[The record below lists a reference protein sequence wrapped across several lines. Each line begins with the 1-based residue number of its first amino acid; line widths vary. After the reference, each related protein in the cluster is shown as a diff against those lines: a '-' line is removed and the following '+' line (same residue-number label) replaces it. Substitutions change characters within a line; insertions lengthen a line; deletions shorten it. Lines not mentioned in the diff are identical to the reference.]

1 MAREEK
7 QANIYAIPKN
17 SFDTGYVFGGQFKT
31 RNFVEGVVVT
41 LPFLGIFLYGWA
53 KLGLDFESTVAYCFI
68 LCAAVFVSVVHGV
81 GGDSLF
87 EFIARVVKF
96 RQNRRISKYNPRIKT
111 ELEPDYLLHDDTMLP
126 KEKLKRALENIKS
139 KVVGGSDEPISA
151 DITDDDLQV
160 YYDDDED
167 FVEKPDEL
175 KSKAELKAEA
185 KQRAKEEKEFIKSQ
199 PRNQRRMARA
209 ELKRKH
215 KEEAEAAKKREEERE
230 RMIQEAIKRRLEKAE
245 RVKAAQ
251 MRAHLTALERQRVLE
266 QAQPETVDLEE
277 QAAGVTETVLDVVL
291 DEPADTAVVEPVPDA
306 EVSQEDTTAER
317 PAPELT
323 EKGREVSDQ
332 SDTVEDVLE
341 DIELDDDTDIEA
353 GTNPSEVLD
362 TSDILNVELEEAVG
376 VETDAQRKPSFEP
389 RVVRNENYTEQ
400 IVKPVK
406 VKPQIR
412 SSRDI
417 SIFDDEE

>member
-185 KQRAKEEKEFIKSQ
+185 KQRAKEEKELIKSL

-230 RMIQEAIKRRLEKAE
+230 QMIQEAIKRRLEKAE

-277 QAAGVTETVLDVVL
+277 LAAVVTETVL
-291 DEPADTAVVEPVPDA
+291 DEPADTAVAKPVLDA
-306 EVSQEDTTAER
+306 EVSQEDTMAER
-317 PAPELT
+317 PDPELT
-323 EKGREVSDQ
+323 EKGRKVPDQ

-341 DIELDDDTDIEA
+341 DIELDDDTDLEV
-353 GTNPSEVLD
+353 GTNPSEALD
-362 TSDILNVELEEAVG
+362 TSDMLDVELDEAVEA
-376 VETDAQRKPSFEP
+376 ETDTRRKPSFEP
-389 RVVRNENYTEQ
+389 RVVRNEKYTEQ
-400 IVKPVK
+400 TVKPVK

>member
-185 KQRAKEEKEFIKSQ
+185 KQRAREEKEFIKSL

-230 RMIQEAIKRRLEKAE
+230 QMIQEAIKRRLEKAE

-251 MRAHLTALERQRVLE
+251 MRVHLTALERQRVLE
-266 QAQPETVDLEE
+266 QAQPETVNLEE
-277 QAAGVTETVLDVVL
+277 QAAGVTETVLD
-291 DEPADTAVVEPVPDA
+291 EPADAATAEPVPDA

-317 PAPELT
+317 PDTELT
-323 EKGREVSDQ
+323 EKGREVPDQ

-341 DIELDDDTDIEA
+341 DIELDDDTDIEV

-362 TSDILNVELEEAVG
+362 TSDMLDVELDEAVEA
-376 VETDAQRKPSFEP
+376 ETDAHRKPSFEP
-389 RVVRNENYTEQ
+389 RVVRNEKYTEQ
-400 IVKPVK
+400 TVKPVK

>member
-185 KQRAKEEKEFIKSQ
+185 KQRAKEEKELIKSL

-230 RMIQEAIKRRLEKAE
+230 QMIQEAIKRRLEKAE

-266 QAQPETVDLEE
+266 QAQPETVYLEE
-277 QAAGVTETVLDVVL
+277 LAAVVTETVL
-291 DEPADTAVVEPVPDA
+291 DEPADTAVAKPVLDA

-317 PAPELT
+317 PDPELT
-323 EKGREVSDQ
+323 EKGREVPDQ

-341 DIELDDDTDIEA
+341 DIELDDDTDLEV
-353 GTNPSEVLD
+353 GTNPSEALD
-362 TSDILNVELEEAVG
+362 TSDMLDVELDEAVEA
-376 VETDAQRKPSFEP
+376 ETDTRRKPSFEP
-389 RVVRNENYTEQ
+389 RVVRNEKYTEQ
-400 IVKPVK
+400 TVKPVK

>member
-1 MAREEK
+1 M
-7 QANIYAIPKN
+7 
-17 SFDTGYVFGGQFKT
+17 
-31 RNFVEGVVVT
+31 
-41 LPFLGIFLYGWA
+41 
-53 KLGLDFESTVAYCFI
+53 
-68 LCAAVFVSVVHGV
+68 
-81 GGDSLF
+81 F

-151 DITDDDLQV
+151 DITDEDLQV

-185 KQRAKEEKEFIKSQ
+185 KQRAKEEKEFIKSL

-230 RMIQEAIKRRLEKAE
+230 QMIQEAIKRRLEKAE

-266 QAQPETVDLEE
+266 QAQPETVNLEE
-277 QAAGVTETVLDVVL
+277 QAAEVAETVLDVVL
-291 DEPADTAVVEPVPDA
+291 DEPTDTATAEPVPDA

-317 PAPELT
+317 PDPELT
-323 EKGREVSDQ
+323 EKGSEVPDQ

-341 DIELDDDTDIEA
+341 DIELDDDTDLEV
-353 GTNPSEVLD
+353 GTNPSEFLD
-362 TSDILNVELEEAVG
+362 TSDMLDVELEEAVEA
-376 VETDAQRKPSFEP
+376 ETNAQRKPSFEP
-389 RVVRNENYTEQ
+389 RVARNEKYTEQ
-400 IVKPVK
+400 TVKPVK

>member
-151 DITDDDLQV
+151 DITDEDLQV

-185 KQRAKEEKEFIKSQ
+185 KQRAKEEKKFIKSL

-230 RMIQEAIKRRLEKAE
+230 QMIQEAIKRRLEKAE

-266 QAQPETVDLEE
+266 QTQPETVDLGE

-291 DEPADTAVVEPVPDA
+291 DEPADTAVAEPVLDA

-317 PAPELT
+317 PDPELT
-323 EKGREVSDQ
+323 EKWSEVPDQ
-332 SDTVEDVLE
+332 SDTVEDILE
-341 DIELDDDTDIEA
+341 DIELDDDTDLEV
-353 GTNPSEVLD
+353 GTNPSKILD
-362 TSDILNVELEEAVG
+362 TSDMLDVELEEAVG
-376 VETDAQRKPSFEP
+376 VEIDAQRKPSFEP

-400 IVKPVK
+400 TVKPVK

>member
-185 KQRAKEEKEFIKSQ
+185 KQRAKEEKEFIKSL

-230 RMIQEAIKRRLEKAE
+230 QMIQEAIKHRLEKAE

-251 MRAHLTALERQRVLE
+251 VRAHLTALERQRVLE
-266 QAQPETVDLEE
+266 QAQPETVNLEE
-277 QAAGVTETVLDVVL
+277 QAAEVAET
-291 DEPADTAVVEPVPDA
+291 ATAEPVPDA

-317 PAPELT
+317 PDPELT
-323 EKGREVSDQ
+323 EKGSEVPDQ

-341 DIELDDDTDIEA
+341 DIELDDDTDLEVGA
-353 GTNPSEVLD
+353 NPSEVLD
-362 TSDILNVELEEAVG
+362 TSDMLDVELDEVVEA
-376 VETDAQRKPSFEP
+376 ETNAQRKPSFEP
-389 RVVRNENYTEQ
+389 RVVRNEKYTEQ

>member
-185 KQRAKEEKEFIKSQ
+185 KQRAKEEKEFIKSL
-199 PRNQRRMARA
+199 PRNQHRMARA

-291 DEPADTAVVEPVPDA
+291 DEPADTAVAEPVPDA
-306 EVSQEDTTAER
+306 EVSQEDTTAKR
-317 PAPELT
+317 PDPELT

-362 TSDILNVELEEAVG
+362 ISDILAVELEEAVG

-389 RVVRNENYTEQ
+389 RVVRNEKYTEQ
-400 IVKPVK
+400 TVKPVK
-406 VKPQIR
+406 VKPKIR

>member
-139 KVVGGSDEPISA
+139 NVVGGSDEPISA

-185 KQRAKEEKEFIKSQ
+185 KQRAKEEKELIKSL

-230 RMIQEAIKRRLEKAE
+230 QMIQEAIKRRLEKAE

-266 QAQPETVDLEE
+266 QAQPETVDFEE
-277 QAAGVTETVLDVVL
+277 LAAVVTETVL
-291 DEPADTAVVEPVPDA
+291 DEPADTAVAKPVLDA

-317 PAPELT
+317 PDPELT
-323 EKGREVSDQ
+323 EKGRKVPDQ

-341 DIELDDDTDIEA
+341 DIELDDDTDLEV
-353 GTNPSEVLD
+353 GTNPSEALD
-362 TSDILNVELEEAVG
+362 TSDMLDVELDEAVEA
-376 VETDAQRKPSFEP
+376 ETDTRRKPSFEP
-389 RVVRNENYTEQ
+389 RVVRNEKYTEQ
-400 IVKPVK
+400 TVKPVK

>member
-1 MAREEK
+1 M
-7 QANIYAIPKN
+7 
-17 SFDTGYVFGGQFKT
+17 
-31 RNFVEGVVVT
+31 
-41 LPFLGIFLYGWA
+41 
-53 KLGLDFESTVAYCFI
+53 
-68 LCAAVFVSVVHGV
+68 
-81 GGDSLF
+81 F

-185 KQRAKEEKEFIKSQ
+185 KQRAKEEKEFIKSL

-230 RMIQEAIKRRLEKAE
+230 QMIQEAIKRRLEKAE

-266 QAQPETVDLEE
+266 QTQPETVDLGE

-291 DEPADTAVVEPVPDA
+291 DEPADTAVAEPVLDA

-317 PAPELT
+317 PDPELT
-323 EKGREVSDQ
+323 EKGSEVPDQ
-332 SDTVEDVLE
+332 SDTVEDILE
-341 DIELDDDTDIEA
+341 DIELDDDTDLEV
-353 GTNPSEVLD
+353 GTNPSKILD
-362 TSDILNVELEEAVG
+362 TSDMLDVELEEAVG
-376 VETDAQRKPSFEP
+376 VEIDAQRKPSFEP

-400 IVKPVK
+400 TVKPVK

>member
-185 KQRAKEEKEFIKSQ
+185 KQRAREEKEFIKSL

-230 RMIQEAIKRRLEKAE
+230 QMIQEAIKRRLEKAE

-277 QAAGVTETVLDVVL
+277 QAAEVIETVL
-291 DEPADTAVVEPVPDA
+291 DEPADTAVAKPVLDA

-317 PAPELT
+317 PDPELT
-323 EKGREVSDQ
+323 EKGREVPDQ

-341 DIELDDDTDIEA
+341 DIELDDDTDLEV
-353 GTNPSEVLD
+353 GTNPSEALD
-362 TSDILNVELEEAVG
+362 TSDMLDVELDEAVEA
-376 VETDAQRKPSFEP
+376 ETDTRRKPSFEP
-389 RVVRNENYTEQ
+389 RVVRNEKYTEQ
-400 IVKPVK
+400 TVKPVK

>member
-185 KQRAKEEKEFIKSQ
+185 KQRAKEEKEFIKSL
-199 PRNQRRMARA
+199 PRNQHRMARA

-291 DEPADTAVVEPVPDA
+291 DEPADTAVAEPVPDA

-317 PAPELT
+317 PDPELT
-323 EKGREVSDQ
+323 EKGREVPDQ

-341 DIELDDDTDIEA
+341 DIELDDDTDLEVC
-353 GTNPSEVLD
+353 TNPSEVLD
-362 TSDILNVELEEAVG
+362 TSDMLDVELDEAVEA
-376 VETDAQRKPSFEP
+376 ETNAQRKPSFEP

>member
-185 KQRAKEEKEFIKSQ
+185 KQRAKEEKEFIKSL

-306 EVSQEDTTAER
+306 EVSQED
-317 PAPELT
+317 
-323 EKGREVSDQ
+323 
-332 SDTVEDVLE
+332 
-341 DIELDDDTDIEA
+341 IELDDDTDIEA

>member
-185 KQRAKEEKEFIKSQ
+185 KQRAKGEKEFIKSL

-317 PAPELT
+317 PDPELT
-323 EKGREVSDQ
+323 EKDQ

-362 TSDILNVELEEAVG
+362 TSDILDVELEEAVG

>member
-185 KQRAKEEKEFIKSQ
+185 KQRAKEEKELIKSL

-230 RMIQEAIKRRLEKAE
+230 QMIQEAIKRRLEKAE

-266 QAQPETVDLEE
+266 QAQPEAVDLEE
-277 QAAGVTETVLDVVL
+277 QAAEVAETVLDVVL
-291 DEPADTAVVEPVPDA
+291 DEPVPDA
-306 EVSQEDTTAER
+306 EVSQEDTMAER
-317 PAPELT
+317 PDPELT
-323 EKGREVSDQ
+323 EKGREVPDS

-341 DIELDDDTDIEA
+341 DIELDDDTDLEA

-362 TSDILNVELEEAVG
+362 TSDMLDVELDEAVEA
-376 VETDAQRKPSFEP
+376 ETDTRRKPSFEP
-389 RVVRNENYTEQ
+389 RVVRNEKYTEQ
-400 IVKPVK
+400 TVKPVK

>member
-7 QANIYAIPKN
+7 KANIYAIPKN

-151 DITDDDLQV
+151 DITDEDLQV

-185 KQRAKEEKEFIKSQ
+185 KQRAKEEKKFIKSL

-230 RMIQEAIKRRLEKAE
+230 QMIQEAIKRRLEKAE

-266 QAQPETVDLEE
+266 QAQPETVNLEE
-277 QAAGVTETVLDVVL
+277 QAAEVAETVLDVVL
-291 DEPADTAVVEPVPDA
+291 DEPADTATAEPVPDA

-317 PAPELT
+317 LDPELT
-323 EKGREVSDQ
+323 EKGSEVPDQ
-332 SDTVEDVLE
+332 SDMLDV
-341 DIELDDDTDIEA
+341 ELDEVVEA
-353 GTNPSEVLD
+353 ETN
-362 TSDILNVELEEAVG
+362 
-376 VETDAQRKPSFEP
+376 AQRKPSFEP
-389 RVVRNENYTEQ
+389 RVVRNEKYTEQ

>member
-41 LPFLGIFLYGWA
+41 FPFLGIFLYGWA

-185 KQRAKEEKEFIKSQ
+185 KQRAKEEKEFIKSL
-199 PRNQRRMARA
+199 PRNQRCMARA

-317 PAPELT
+317 PDPELT

-362 TSDILNVELEEAVG
+362 TSDILDVELEEAVG

>member
-68 LCAAVFVSVVHGV
+68 MCAAVFVSVVHGV

-139 KVVGGSDEPISA
+139 EVVGGSDEPISA

-185 KQRAKEEKEFIKSQ
+185 KQRAKEEKELIKSL

-230 RMIQEAIKRRLEKAE
+230 QMIQEAIKRRLEKAE

-277 QAAGVTETVLDVVL
+277 QAAEVTETVL
-291 DEPADTAVVEPVPDA
+291 DEPADTDVAKPVLDA

-317 PAPELT
+317 PDPELT
-323 EKGREVSDQ
+323 EKGREVPDQ

-341 DIELDDDTDIEA
+341 DIELDDDTDLEV
-353 GTNPSEVLD
+353 GTNPSEALD
-362 TSDILNVELEEAVG
+362 TSDMLDVELDEAVEA
-376 VETDAQRKPSFEP
+376 ETDTRRKPSFEP
-389 RVVRNENYTEQ
+389 RVVRNEKYTEQ
-400 IVKPVK
+400 TVKPVK

>member
-151 DITDDDLQV
+151 DITDEDLQV

-185 KQRAKEEKEFIKSQ
+185 KQRAKEEKKFIKSL

-230 RMIQEAIKRRLEKAE
+230 QMIQEAIKHRLEKAE

-251 MRAHLTALERQRVLE
+251 VRAHLTALERQRVLE
-266 QAQPETVDLEE
+266 QTQPETVDLGE

-291 DEPADTAVVEPVPDA
+291 DEPADTAVAEPVLDA
-306 EVSQEDTTAER
+306 EVSQEDITAER
-317 PAPELT
+317 PDPELT
-323 EKGREVSDQ
+323 EKGSKVPDQ
-332 SDTVEDVLE
+332 SVTVEDILE
-341 DIELDDDTDIEA
+341 DIELDDDTDLEV
-353 GTNPSEVLD
+353 GTNPSKILD
-362 TSDILNVELEEAVG
+362 TSDMLDVELEEAVG
-376 VETDAQRKPSFEP
+376 VEIDAQRKPSFEP

-400 IVKPVK
+400 TVKPVK

>member
-151 DITDDDLQV
+151 DITDEDLQV

-167 FVEKPDEL
+167 YVEKPDEL

-185 KQRAKEEKEFIKSQ
+185 KQRAKEEKKFIKSL

-230 RMIQEAIKRRLEKAE
+230 QMIQEAIKHRLEKAE

-251 MRAHLTALERQRVLE
+251 VRAHLTALERQRVLE
-266 QAQPETVDLEE
+266 QTQPETVDLGE

-291 DEPADTAVVEPVPDA
+291 DEPADTAVAEPVLDA
-306 EVSQEDTTAER
+306 EVSQEDITAER
-317 PAPELT
+317 PDPELT
-323 EKGREVSDQ
+323 EKGSKVPDQ
-332 SDTVEDVLE
+332 SVTVEDILE
-341 DIELDDDTDIEA
+341 DIELDDDTDLEV
-353 GTNPSEVLD
+353 GTNPSKILD
-362 TSDILNVELEEAVG
+362 TSDMLDVELEEAVG
-376 VETDAQRKPSFEP
+376 VEIDAQRKPSFEP

-400 IVKPVK
+400 TVKPVK

>member
-151 DITDDDLQV
+151 DITDEDLHV

-185 KQRAKEEKEFIKSQ
+185 KQRAKEEKEFIKSLL
-199 PRNQRRMARA
+199 RNQRRMARA

-230 RMIQEAIKRRLEKAE
+230 QMIQEAIKHRLEKAE

-266 QAQPETVDLEE
+266 QTQPETVDLGE

-291 DEPADTAVVEPVPDA
+291 DEPADTAVAEPVLDA

-317 PAPELT
+317 PDPELT
-323 EKGREVSDQ
+323 EKGSEVPDQ
-332 SDTVEDVLE
+332 SDTVEDILE
-341 DIELDDDTDIEA
+341 DIELDDDTDLEV
-353 GTNPSEVLD
+353 GTNPSKILD
-362 TSDILNVELEEAVG
+362 TSDMLDVELDEVVEA
-376 VETDAQRKPSFEP
+376 ETNAQRKPSFEP
-389 RVVRNENYTEQ
+389 RVVRNEKYTER

>member
-185 KQRAKEEKEFIKSQ
+185 KQRAKEEKELIKSL

-230 RMIQEAIKRRLEKAE
+230 QMIQEAIKRRLEKAE

-277 QAAGVTETVLDVVL
+277 QAAEVTETVL
-291 DEPADTAVVEPVPDA
+291 DEPADTAVAKPVLDA

-317 PAPELT
+317 PGPELT
-323 EKGREVSDQ
+323 EKGREVPDQ

-341 DIELDDDTDIEA
+341 DIELDDDTDLEV
-353 GTNPSEVLD
+353 GTNPSEALD
-362 TSDILNVELEEAVG
+362 TSDMLDVELDEAVEA
-376 VETDAQRKPSFEP
+376 ETDTRRKPSFEP
-389 RVVRNENYTEQ
+389 RVVRNEKYTEQ
-400 IVKPVK
+400 AVKPVK

>member
-1 MAREEK
+1 MTREEK

-151 DITDDDLQV
+151 DITDEDLQV
-160 YYDDDED
+160 YYDDDEN

-185 KQRAKEEKEFIKSQ
+185 KQRAKEEKEFIKSL

-230 RMIQEAIKRRLEKAE
+230 QMIQEAIKRRLEKAE

-266 QAQPETVDLEE
+266 QAQPEAVDSDE
-277 QAAGVTETVLDVVL
+277 QAAEVAETVLDVVL
-291 DEPADTAVVEPVPDA
+291 DEPVQDA

-317 PAPELT
+317 PDLGLT
-323 EKGREVSDQ
+323 EKGMEVPDQ
-332 SDTVEDVLE
+332 SDTVEAVLE
-341 DIELDDDTDIEA
+341 DIELDDDTDLEV

-362 TSDILNVELEEAVG
+362 TSDMLDVELEEAVEA
-376 VETDAQRKPSFEP
+376 ETNAQRKPSFEP

-400 IVKPVK
+400 TVKPVK

>member
-31 RNFVEGVVVT
+31 RNFVEGVVIT

-68 LCAAVFVSVVHGV
+68 LCAAVFVSVVNGV

-185 KQRAKEEKEFIKSQ
+185 KQRAKEEKELIKSL

-230 RMIQEAIKRRLEKAE
+230 QMIQEAIKRRLEKAE

-277 QAAGVTETVLDVVL
+277 QAAEVTETVL
-291 DEPADTAVVEPVPDA
+291 DEPADTAVAKPVLDA

-317 PAPELT
+317 PDPELT
-323 EKGREVSDQ
+323 EKGREVPDQ

-341 DIELDDDTDIEA
+341 DIELDDDTDLEV
-353 GTNPSEVLD
+353 GTNPSEALD
-362 TSDILNVELEEAVG
+362 TSDMLDVELDEAVEA
-376 VETDAQRKPSFEP
+376 ETDTRRKPSFEP
-389 RVVRNENYTEQ
+389 RVVRNEKYTEQ
-400 IVKPVK
+400 TVKPVK

>member
-151 DITDDDLQV
+151 DITDEDLQV

-175 KSKAELKAEA
+175 KSKAELKAKA
-185 KQRAKEEKEFIKSQ
+185 KQRAKEEKEFIKSL

-230 RMIQEAIKRRLEKAE
+230 QMIQEAIKHRLEKAE

-266 QAQPETVDLEE
+266 QTQPETVDLGE

-291 DEPADTAVVEPVPDA
+291 DEPADTAVAEPVLDA

-317 PAPELT
+317 PDPELT
-323 EKGREVSDQ
+323 EKGSEVPDQ

-341 DIELDDDTDIEA
+341 DIELDDDTDLEVGA
-353 GTNPSEVLD
+353 NPSEVLD
-362 TSDILNVELEEAVG
+362 TSDMLDVELDEVVEA
-376 VETDAQRKPSFEP
+376 ETNAQRKPSFEP
-389 RVVRNENYTEQ
+389 RVVRNEKYTER

>member
-151 DITDDDLQV
+151 DITDEDLQV

-175 KSKAELKAEA
+175 KSKAELKAKA
-185 KQRAKEEKEFIKSQ
+185 KQRAKEEKEFIKSL

-230 RMIQEAIKRRLEKAE
+230 QMIQEAIKHRLEKAE

-266 QAQPETVDLEE
+266 QTQPETVDLGE

-291 DEPADTAVVEPVPDA
+291 DEPADTAVAEPVLDA

-317 PAPELT
+317 PDPELT
-323 EKGREVSDQ
+323 EKGREVPDQ

-341 DIELDDDTDIEA
+341 DIELDDDTDLEVGA
-353 GTNPSEVLD
+353 NPSEVLD
-362 TSDILNVELEEAVG
+362 TSDMLDVELDEVVEA
-376 VETDAQRKPSFEP
+376 ETNAQRKPSFEP
-389 RVVRNENYTEQ
+389 RVVRNEKYTEQ

>member
-53 KLGLDFESTVAYCFI
+53 KFGLDFESTVAYCFI

-185 KQRAKEEKEFIKSQ
+185 KQRAKEEKELIKSL

-230 RMIQEAIKRRLEKAE
+230 QMIQEAIKRRLEKAE

-277 QAAGVTETVLDVVL
+277 QAAEVTETVL
-291 DEPADTAVVEPVPDA
+291 DEPADTAVAKPVLDA

-317 PAPELT
+317 PDPELT
-323 EKGREVSDQ
+323 EKGREVPDQ

-341 DIELDDDTDIEA
+341 DIELDDDTDLEV
-353 GTNPSEVLD
+353 GTNPSEALD
-362 TSDILNVELEEAVG
+362 TSDMLDVELDEAVEA
-376 VETDAQRKPSFEP
+376 ETDTRRKPSFEP
-389 RVVRNENYTEQ
+389 RVVRNEKYTEQ
-400 IVKPVK
+400 TVKPVK

>member
-7 QANIYAIPKN
+7 QANIYTIPKN

-185 KQRAKEEKEFIKSQ
+185 KQRAKEEKEFIKSL

-230 RMIQEAIKRRLEKAE
+230 QMIQEAIKHRLEKAE

-266 QAQPETVDLEE
+266 QAQPETVNLEE
-277 QAAGVTETVLDVVL
+277 QAAEVAETVL
-291 DEPADTAVVEPVPDA
+291 DEPADTATAEPVPDA

-317 PAPELT
+317 LEPELT
-323 EKGREVSDQ
+323 EKGSEVPDQ

-341 DIELDDDTDIEA
+341 DIELDDDTDLEA
-353 GTNPSEVLD
+353 GANLSEVLD
-362 TSDILNVELEEAVG
+362 TSDMLDVELDEVVEA
-376 VETDAQRKPSFEP
+376 ETNAQRKPSFEP
-389 RVVRNENYTEQ
+389 RVVRNEKYTEQ
-400 IVKPVK
+400 IMKPVK

>member
-1 MAREEK
+1 M
-7 QANIYAIPKN
+7 
-17 SFDTGYVFGGQFKT
+17 
-31 RNFVEGVVVT
+31 
-41 LPFLGIFLYGWA
+41 
-53 KLGLDFESTVAYCFI
+53 
-68 LCAAVFVSVVHGV
+68 
-81 GGDSLF
+81 F

-185 KQRAKEEKEFIKSQ
+185 KQRAKEEKEFIKSL

-317 PAPELT
+317 PDPELT

-362 TSDILNVELEEAVG
+362 TSDILDVELEEAVG

>member
-151 DITDDDLQV
+151 DITDEDLQV

-185 KQRAKEEKEFIKSQ
+185 KQRAKEEKEFIKSLA
-199 PRNQRRMARA
+199 RNQRRMARA

-230 RMIQEAIKRRLEKAE
+230 QMIQEAIKHRLEKAE

-266 QAQPETVDLEE
+266 QTQPETVDLGE

-291 DEPADTAVVEPVPDA
+291 DEPADTAVAEPVLDA

-317 PAPELT
+317 PDPELT
-323 EKGREVSDQ
+323 EKGSEVPDQ

-341 DIELDDDTDIEA
+341 DIELDDDTDLEVGA
-353 GTNPSEVLD
+353 NPSEVLD
-362 TSDILNVELEEAVG
+362 TSDMLDVELDEVVEA
-376 VETDAQRKPSFEP
+376 ETNAQRKPSFEP
-389 RVVRNENYTEQ
+389 RVVRNEKYTER

>member
-151 DITDDDLQV
+151 DITDEDLQV

-185 KQRAKEEKEFIKSQ
+185 KQRAKEEKVFIKSL

-230 RMIQEAIKRRLEKAE
+230 QMIQEAIKHRLEKAE

-251 MRAHLTALERQRVLE
+251 VRAHLTALERQRVLE
-266 QAQPETVDLEE
+266 QTQPETVDLGE

-291 DEPADTAVVEPVPDA
+291 DEPADTAVAEPVLDA

-317 PAPELT
+317 PDPELT
-323 EKGREVSDQ
+323 EKGREVPDQ

-341 DIELDDDTDIEA
+341 DIELDDDTDLEVGA
-353 GTNPSEVLD
+353 NPSEVLD
-362 TSDILNVELEEAVG
+362 TSDMLDVELEEAVG
-376 VETDAQRKPSFEP
+376 VEIDAQRKPSFEP

-400 IVKPVK
+400 TVKPVK

>member
-185 KQRAKEEKEFIKSQ
+185 KQRAKEEKVFIKSL

-230 RMIQEAIKRRLEKAE
+230 QMIQEAIKRRLEKAE

-266 QAQPETVDLEE
+266 QTQPETVDFGE

-291 DEPADTAVVEPVPDA
+291 DEPADTAVAEPVLDA

-317 PAPELT
+317 PDPELT
-323 EKGREVSDQ
+323 EKGSEVPDQ
-332 SDTVEDVLE
+332 SDTVEDILE
-341 DIELDDDTDIEA
+341 DIELDDDTDLEV
-353 GTNPSEVLD
+353 GTNPSKILD
-362 TSDILNVELEEAVG
+362 TSDMLDVELEEAVG
-376 VETDAQRKPSFEP
+376 VEIDAQRKPSFEP

-400 IVKPVK
+400 TVKPVK

>member
-185 KQRAKEEKEFIKSQ
+185 KQRAKEEKELIKSL

-209 ELKRKH
+209 EPKRKH

>member
-151 DITDDDLQV
+151 DITDEDLQV

-185 KQRAKEEKEFIKSQ
+185 KQRAKEEKEFIKSL
-199 PRNQRRMARA
+199 PRKQRRMARA

-230 RMIQEAIKRRLEKAE
+230 QMIQEAIKHRLEKAE

-266 QAQPETVDLEE
+266 QTQPETVDLGE

-291 DEPADTAVVEPVPDA
+291 DEPADTAVAEPVLDA

-317 PAPELT
+317 PDPELT
-323 EKGREVSDQ
+323 EKGSEVPDQ

-341 DIELDDDTDIEA
+341 DIELDDDTDLEVGA
-353 GTNPSEVLD
+353 NPSEVLD
-362 TSDILNVELEEAVG
+362 TSDMLDVELDEVVEA
-376 VETDAQRKPSFEP
+376 ETNAQRKPSFEP
-389 RVVRNENYTEQ
+389 RVVRNEKYTER

>member
-185 KQRAKEEKEFIKSQ
+185 KQRAKEEKEFIKSL
-199 PRNQRRMARA
+199 PRHQRRMARA

-291 DEPADTAVVEPVPDA
+291 DEPADTAVAEPVPDA
-306 EVSQEDTTAER
+306 EVSQEDTTAKR
-317 PAPELT
+317 PDPELT

-362 TSDILNVELEEAVG
+362 TSDILAVELEEAVG

-389 RVVRNENYTEQ
+389 RVVRNEKYTEQ
-400 IVKPVK
+400 TVKPVK
-406 VKPQIR
+406 VKPKIR

>member
-1 MAREEK
+1 
-7 QANIYAIPKN
+7 
-17 SFDTGYVFGGQFKT
+17 
-31 RNFVEGVVVT
+31 
-41 LPFLGIFLYGWA
+41 
-53 KLGLDFESTVAYCFI
+53 
-68 LCAAVFVSVVHGV
+68 
-81 GGDSLF
+81 
-87 EFIARVVKF
+87 
-96 RQNRRISKYNPRIKT
+96 
-111 ELEPDYLLHDDTMLP
+111 
-126 KEKLKRALENIKS
+126 
-139 KVVGGSDEPISA
+139 
-151 DITDDDLQV
+151 
-160 YYDDDED
+160 
-167 FVEKPDEL
+167 
-175 KSKAELKAEA
+175 
-185 KQRAKEEKEFIKSQ
+185 
-199 PRNQRRMARA
+199 MARA

-291 DEPADTAVVEPVPDA
+291 DEPADTAVAEPVPDA
-306 EVSQEDTTAER
+306 EVSQEDTTAKR
-317 PAPELT
+317 PDPELT

-362 TSDILNVELEEAVG
+362 TSDILAVELEEAVG

-389 RVVRNENYTEQ
+389 RVVRNEKYTEQ
-400 IVKPVK
+400 TVKPVK
-406 VKPQIR
+406 VKPKIR